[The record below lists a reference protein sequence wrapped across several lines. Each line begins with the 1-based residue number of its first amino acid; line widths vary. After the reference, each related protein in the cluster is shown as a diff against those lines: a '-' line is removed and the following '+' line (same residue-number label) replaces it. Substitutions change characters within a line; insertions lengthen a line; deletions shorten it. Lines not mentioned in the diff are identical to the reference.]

1 MNPQDPEDPQMW
13 DRVIHWWEGP
23 DHNPRHMAPDLLE
36 WVLTHHP
43 KWIKMEV
50 NQEWI
55 NARIKELEAQGVE
68 ITPDM
73 FPGLTLIRYT
83 HPQGFGKEADSS
95 TN

>member
-1 MNPQDPEDPQMW
+1 MNPQDPDDPQMW
-13 DRVIHWWEGP
+13 ERVIRWWEGP
-23 DHNPRHMAPDLLE
+23 DHNPRHMDPDLLE

-68 ITPDM
+68 N
-73 FPGLTLIRYT
+73 RA
-83 HPQGFGKEADSS
+83 GFERSLQEGPHLNERPYATQKTS
-95 TN
+95 